1 MKLQNYWE
9 KIKHLSIN
17 LATIDTISMNYF
29 CGKKVSQTHSH
40 SITQEHVLIYIN
52 KIIHNFFNSF
62 MKFINL
68 TKYYEV

>member
-1 MKLQNYWE
+1 
-9 KIKHLSIN
+9 
-17 LATIDTISMNYF
+17 MNYF